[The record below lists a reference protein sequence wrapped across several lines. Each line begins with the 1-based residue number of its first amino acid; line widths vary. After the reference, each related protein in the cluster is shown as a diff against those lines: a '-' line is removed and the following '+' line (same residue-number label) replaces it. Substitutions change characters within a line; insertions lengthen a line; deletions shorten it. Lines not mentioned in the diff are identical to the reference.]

1 MYRVADNLVV
11 HADEIFGIQ
20 RSRRASA
27 LRQATFGDGFRVD
40 HGQENCGNNHV
51 ISPFL

>member
-1 MYRVADNLVV
+1 MYGFVDSLVV
-11 HADEIFGIQ
+11 HADEIFRIQ
-20 RSRRASA
+20 RRRRASA

-40 HGQENCGNNHV
+40 HEQENCGNNHE